1 MQLPRSSK
9 TLIQRTAQ
17 RNTHVRNDTTGN
29 KKPTPGTT
37 FTTAQGTISLLI
49 DTEAVQNFITMTGL
63 RKYSQ
68 TLY

>member
-1 MQLPRSSK
+1 
-9 TLIQRTAQ
+9 
-17 RNTHVRNDTTGN
+17 VRNDTTGN